1 MEEIAVTAAEATGEV
16 VVEAATKVLAKNFSE
31 KILFSA
37 SSIGVLAIA
46 GVTCWG
52 IYSLVKNAKS
62 EMVAVSVSAANSMHD
77 VEKVVKSHLETSH
90 NMAEGPDL
98 PVDEKPATKKK

>member
-1 MEEIAVTAAEATGEV
+1 MNEVTVTAATVTGEA

-52 IYSLVKNAKS
+52 IYSLVKKAKK
-62 EMVAVSVSAANSMHD
+62 EMVAVSIAAANNAHD
-77 VEKVVKSHLETSH
+77 VEKVVSHPVWRNL
-90 NMAEGPDL
+90 AAGPDL
-98 PVDEKPATKKK
+98 PVDEKPASKKK